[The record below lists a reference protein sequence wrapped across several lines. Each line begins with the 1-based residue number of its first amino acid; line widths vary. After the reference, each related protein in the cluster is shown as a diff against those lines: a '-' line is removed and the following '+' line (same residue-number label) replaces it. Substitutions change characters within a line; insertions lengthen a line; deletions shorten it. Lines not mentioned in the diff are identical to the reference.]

1 MHSIF
6 DRMRESDIRREPFP
20 YAVIENALPPDYYEM
35 LAASFP
41 ATADFGREGELGN
54 NKLHHL
60 ASRDVLDD
68 ISVPE
73 IWREFIAYHSSAD
86 FFRKICRIWG
96 KEIETSRRELLQGYD
111 KPLAEF
117 SVGRRV
123 EGKRSSEGNQN
134 SDIVLDCQF
143 SINSPVTELSSVR
156 GPHLDSPF
164 KLFAALLYFRDPE
177 DDSSGGDFEV
187 YRLKPYRLPLPKP
200 SKVKSGYVELIERV
214 RYAPNTLV
222 FFVNTRHAY
231 HGVTPRTVTRRPRR
245 YINFLGECY
254 AGNRDGFLS
263 PTNPNIDP
271 KWRAKLT
278 KAYRYKWA
286 LGL

>member
-1 MHSIF
+1 MHSILG
-6 DRMRESDIRREPFP
+6 RLRETDIRREPFP
-20 YAVIENALPPDYYEM
+20 YAVIANALPPDYYET
-35 LAASFP
+35 LAAGFP
-41 ATADFGREGELGN
+41 KTRDFGREDGLGN

-68 ISVPE
+68 PSVPE
-73 IWREFIAYHSSAD
+73 IWRDFIAHHSSAG
-86 FFRKICRIWG
+86 FFREVCAIWG
-96 KEIETSRRELLQGYD
+96 EEIERSRHELLKGYD

-117 SVGRRV
+117 TVGRRV

-134 SDIVLDCQF
+134 RDIVLDCQF
-143 SINSPVTELSSVR
+143 SINSPVTKLSSVR

-177 DDSSGGDFEV
+177 DDSSGGDFEI
-187 YRLKPYRLPLPKP
+187 YRLKPGRLPLPKP
-200 SKVKSGYVELIERV
+200 SKVNSGYVQPIRRI

-231 HGVTPRTVTRRPRR
+231 HGVTPRTVTPRPRR
-245 YINFLGECY
+245 YVNFLGECY
-254 AGNRDGFLS
+254 AGNRNGFLS
-263 PTNPNIDP
+263 QTNPNLDP
-271 KWRAKLT
+271 RWRAKLT